1 MQNLKICMIDQK
13 IKLKPYTLV
22 IRTTER
28 CNVGCY
34 HCSISATSKGFDLP
48 LETGSKAI
56 IDAKDNGLNRVH
68 FTGGEPLLY
77 NNLAELI
84 NLTKEL
90 RMFTDITSSTFTK
103 TGEDTLQLLDNLHQA
118 GLECVML
125 SFDEPHSH
133 KVTIEQFTQFTK
145 RSQDLGMH
153 VCVFV
158 CQGGNT
164 SLQLADLKKSL
175 IKENIDIDKIEWTV
189 SEYQY
194 EGRGAENI
202 HLAEQEEH
210 YCRCPY
216 VMAVPTLNPDGQ
228 VFLCHMARFKT
239 KNFVVGQ
246 YPSESLEAILD
257 RMENAP
263 MYRYLSKYGPQ
274 QSLRNLGFKKDEV
287 PNDMCRACEK
297 YLTELEEEEY
307 KSKLNELILN
317 DDLTEIEVDIKAVLP
332 IYQRYLLE
340 YGEKL
345 IGDYDSNMD

>member
-1 MQNLKICMIDQK
+1 MIDQK